1 MKLTVPPNGA
11 GKTLLAFLRDHLK
24 EYPSVKAIKRSIDG
38 KQVTINGRVETFS
51 THKVKAGDLIG
62 IEFKQAQEVLPPQ
75 ILFEDEELVVLN
87 KPAGKT
93 SESFQEYFL
102 VHRLD
107 KDTSGVMVFAKTKK
121 MQKSLTDLFRD
132 RKVAKKYIAI
142 CDGVIKE
149 KEWVVEN
156 YLEKKAAYQGGAL
169 YGRGPKER
177 GKKAVTQ
184 FERIEASENAS
195 LVIAR
200 PVTGRTHQVRVH
212 LQGKGHP
219 ILGDHQYGKMFECKE
234 RPARQMLHSQ
244 EISFTHPT
252 KNEELHFSAP
262 LPEDFLEMQKRLF
275 HA

>member
-11 GKTLLAFLRDHLK
+11 GKTLLAFLRDHLE
-24 EYPSVKAIKRSIDG
+24 EYPSVKAIKRAIDA

-62 IEFKQAQEVLPPQ
+62 IEFRQVQEVLPVQ
-75 ILFEDEELVVLN
+75 ILFEDEDLVVLD

-93 SESFQEYFL
+93 SESFKEYFL

-107 KDTSGVMVFAKTKK
+107 KDTSGVMVFARNKK
-121 MQKSLTDLFRD
+121 MQKRLTDLFRE
-132 RKVAKKYIAI
+132 RKVAKEYIAI
-142 CDGVIKE
+142 CDGIVKE
-149 KEWVVEN
+149 KEWTTEN

-177 GKKAVTQ
+177 GKRAVTE
-184 FERIEASENAS
+184 FERIETSEHAS

-200 PVTGRTHQVRVH
+200 PITGRTHQVRVH

-234 RPARQMLHSQ
+234 RPARQMLHSK
-244 EISFTHPT
+244 EIAFAHPIT
-252 KNEELHFSAP
+252 KEDLHFSAP